1 MGKRTLIIGV
11 WHDYDT
17 LMLQLEQYL
26 GRESAEVPTDILVI
40 ASKTGAANIR
50 RLNLLGLEAGT
61 QSTITLKNQS
71 VRVTLYTL
79 KKNGGAELDALS
91 NQNTW
96 SAPCL
101 QGLIKFFTAQAPR
114 RSI

>member
-17 LMLQLEQYL
+17 LMPQLEQYL

-91 NQNTW
+91 NQKN
-96 SAPCL
+96 AL
-101 QGLIKFFTAQAPR
+101 VHLRRFGLV
-114 RSI
+114 SWHYSL